1 MTESLTG
8 PTLTHISL
16 QDFEVDP
23 VNGFLPGTDPLR
35 QLSGSY
41 AEWDEIAAQLHKYL
55 VSGRARTLLRDV
67 PQFDTAALRDGAELE
82 RAMLLLSYFGH
93 AWINDTE
100 PPVDSVPANIA
111 VPWAAVAARLGRPPI
126 LSYATQQLHN
136 WWRLDD
142 SRPVELGNIARLQDF
157 LGGMDDDWFVM
168 VHIAIE
174 AAAAPALQAAV
185 RAQDA
190 VLGGDADALAEE
202 LRGVAAGLA
211 AMQAVLARM
220 PERCDSYVYYHRV
233 RRFLFGW
240 KNNPAFPEG
249 IHYEGVTAF
258 GGRPQ
263 SFSGETGLQSAIIPF
278 LDTVFGI
285 SDEADPLADHML
297 SLRDYIPPAHRAFIE
312 HVGPRADLRGM
323 LLRERP
329 QEAVAAY
336 DECIE
341 ATHAFRRLHMGC
353 AARYMHQAQRHAS
366 NSNDVGTEGAPF
378 MKYLCRHLDN
388 VLRHVIR

>member
-1 MTESLTG
+1 MTESPTG
-8 PTLTHISL
+8 PTLTHVSL
-16 QDFEVDP
+16 QDYDVDP

-35 QLSGSY
+35 RLSGSY

-67 PQFDTAALRDGAELE
+67 PQYDTAALRDGAELE

-93 AWINDTE
+93 AWIHDTE

-111 VPWAAVAARLGRPPI
+111 VPWAAVAGRLGRPPI

-136 WWRLDD
+136 WRRLDA

-168 VHIAIE
+168 VHTAVE
-174 AAAAPALQAAV
+174 AAAAPALQACVA
-185 RAQDA
+185 AQDA
-190 VLGGDADALAEE
+190 VLGGDADALAER
-202 LRGVAAGLA
+202 LRAVAASLA

-220 PERCDSYVYYHRV
+220 PERCDPYVYHHRA

-263 SFSGETGLQSAIIPF
+263 SFSGETGSPSAIIPF

-285 SDEADPLADHML
+285 SDEADPLADRSL
-297 SLRDYIPPAHRAFIE
+297 SHWDYIPLAHRAFIE
-312 HVGPRADLRGM
+312 QVGSRADLRGM

-329 QEAVAAY
+329 REAVAAY
-336 DECIE
+336 NECIE
-341 ATHAFRRLHMGC
+341 ATHAFRRLHLAY
-353 AARYMHQAQRHAS
+353 AARYMRQAQRDAS
-366 NSNDVGTEGAPF
+366 DSGEVGTEGAP
-378 MKYLCRHLDN
+378 CRHLDD
-388 VLRHVIR
+388 VLHHVIR